1 MRALTVKIS
10 GGSSVLVPMDFSLL
24 TPYVLLEQEDWF
36 EDEIRFLRTVLKPGQ
51 SVLDIGAN
59 YGCYTLSLA
68 QIVGSSGAV
77 TAVEPGSQAGSYLE
91 QSARLNSNSN
101 IHVIR
106 GALGAMDGIARLAQ
120 SPNPELN
127 HLTDNNNDPT
137 AQKVRL
143 SKLDTIAKGSPALGN
158 ISFVKL
164 DAEGSEFS
172 ILNGGRVVFESQSPI
187 VMFERMHGSTANNKL
202 IDAFESTGY
211 RIFSLAPGLGIL
223 TPYEPSRA
231 DIFNLNL
238 FALKPDRIAEA
249 SKEGWLT
256 ATVPAAQTPT
266 DLASPFFA
274 DGDAINRYAQ
284 MRAIESMKFKSTN
297 VPGLFLLARTALAIG
312 RRGAAVN
319 LLYRALKTAQSSKLK
334 HDDIIVPPDPLLDA
348 DIPKD
353 AGTEWGLAA
362 AISSYERARA
372 FSSYFTQPATLPL
385 LQWVSTTPYHT
396 PEMERRLQL
405 IQLRTGQ
412 REHLAEHPIF
422 INADTRHLNRQVWLG
437 DCTTTA
443 SPALKKHDPC
453 VMALFQRTIQPQRAV
468 H

>member
-372 FSSYFTQPATLPL
+372 FSSYFTQPDTLPL
-385 LQWVSTTPYHT
+385 LEWVGTTPYHT

-412 REHLAEHPIF
+412 REHLAENPIF
-422 INADTRHLNRQVWLG
+422 INAGTRHLNRQVWLG
-437 DCTTTA
+437 ECTTTA
-443 SPALKKHDPC
+443 SPALKKMTH
-453 VMALFQRTIQPQRAV
+453 V
-468 H
+468 